1 MAALG
6 KSPRLA
12 TSLYEISRA
21 VISPKRRERKENCQ
35 FAGHERLRA
44 PIQFVAWVN
53 FQGTLRLS
61 FFELLSGVF
70 GH

>member
-1 MAALG
+1 M
-6 KSPRLA
+6 PI
-12 TSLYEISRA
+12 SLTF
-21 VISPKRRERKENCQ
+21 ISPKSRERKKICQ
-35 FAGHERLRA
+35 FEAHGVLLA
-44 PIQFVAWVN
+44 LPIQFVALVN